1 MNASLLRCNAARWS
15 ALLLAA
21 FVLTHG
27 GDSRADGPAVQ
38 AAPVAPP
45 AQAIKPLVALPQ
57 ADADALVTKVQAFY
71 DKTTSY
77 HCDFTQEFWVK
88 AYNQKK
94 SSRGKVVFAKPGKMH
109 WSYDDPKDNKVISD
123 GMQLKVYEAANKQLY
138 EQGIDKSQYPAALS
152 FLTGNG
158 KLSDHFNFELFE
170 GEAMNFPGGSVL
182 VGAPK
187 QATAAYQKVIFYV
200 DKQTAQVRRVMV
212 LDAQGNRNRFDFQNP
227 RVNDA
232 VPPNHFTFTPPPG
245 TSIVRP

>member
-1 MNASLLRCNAARWS
+1 MNAPHLRQARWP
-15 ALLLAA
+15 ALLLSV
-21 FVLTHG
+21 FVLTQAG
-27 GDSRADGPAVQ
+27 ESRADGT
-38 AAPVAPP
+38 AAGSAAAP
-45 AQAIKPLVALPQ
+45 AQAAAAPAVKLNALPQ
-57 ADADALVTKVQAFY
+57 ADADALVTRVQGFY

-94 SSRGKVVFAKPGKMH
+94 SSRGKVIFAKPGKMH

-123 GMQLKVYEAANKQLY
+123 GMQLRVYEAANKQLY

-158 KLSDHFNFELFE
+158 KLSEHFNFELFE
-170 GEAMNFPGGSVL
+170 GEQMNFPGGFVL

-227 RVNDA
+227 RVNEP

>member
-1 MNASLLRCNAARWS
+1 MNAVIQKSARLS
-15 ALLLAA
+15 ALLLSA
-21 FVLTHG
+21 FVLVQS
-27 GDSRADGPAVQ
+27 GDSRADGP
-38 AAPVAPP
+38 PNMSAPP
-45 AQAIKPLVALPQ
+45 AAAAGAAAHPLVPLSA
-57 ADADALVTKVQAFY
+57 ADTTALVTKVQAFY

-123 GMQLKVYEAANKQLY
+123 GAMLRVYEAANKQLY

-158 KLSDHFNFELFE
+158 KLADHFNFELFE
-170 GEAMNFPGGSVL
+170 GNQMNFPGGFVL

-187 QATAAYQKVIFYV
+187 QATAAYQKVLFYV
-200 DKQTAQVRRVMV
+200 DKDTSQVRRVMV
-212 LDAQGNRNRFDFQNP
+212 LDAQGNRNRFDFTNP
-227 RVNDA
+227 RVNEPVLA
-232 VPPNHFTFTPPPG
+232 NHFQFVPPPG